1 MGQMIE
7 KGNTQKRK
15 PMLTIIIKYIH
26 IYVYIPEL
34 TSSQGVQIK
43 TIMRHHFTPKR
54 NRKKLARTWVGRNSI
69 PMG

>member
-1 MGQMIE
+1 MIE

-43 TIMRHHFTPKR
+43 TIMRSFHTKEKQ
-54 NRKKLARTWVGRNSI
+54 KKVGKNMDRQEFYTY
-69 PMG
+69 GVRL